1 MGDLC
6 MVILSGFAEF
16 YTAAVASPLVMAEAL
31 VGVAVV
37 LIAPPA
43 RHCKCGPH
51 KAVAAGIVF
60 LVSTQQMQI
69 VNIKKTGGS
78 TKAARV
84 TQNAAPDS
92 EYDPVS
98 HGKQELLPAV
108 PE

>member
-1 MGDLC
+1 
-6 MVILSGFAEF
+6 MV
-16 YTAAVASPLVMAEAL
+16 TAEAL

-43 RHCKCGPH
+43 PCKCGPH

-60 LVSTQQMQI
+60 LVSTQQMHI
-69 VNIKKTGGS
+69 VKKKNTGSS